1 MPLYRP
7 SELRSFLG
15 SIDKEP
21 SRSLSQNFLIDGN
34 IVHKIVDATQIGPE
48 SCVLEIG
55 PGPGVL
61 TEAML
66 AAGACVASVEKDTIF
81 AQHLRRLCADEKRLR
96 IIEADILDCSFR
108 EIYQQPFVLV
118 SNLPYHLTTPI
129 LERVILNSTDIKR
142 AVIMVQKEAAE
153 RIICQKKARIS
164 YLPVLCS
171 LFFQIPLYFPV
182 PRGCFW
188 PKPHVD
194 SVVIVLQR
202 VASPLDHYLQDTV
215 SVIRQAFSS
224 KRKVLMTTLSSLF
237 SKEQVEHAFSTLGFS
252 PKIRAEELSKD
263 QWEHLISFLKN
274 VH

>member
-34 IVHKIVDATQIGPE
+34 IVHKIVDATQIGSE

-66 AAGACVASVEKDTIF
+66 AAGACVAAVEKDTIF

-108 EIYQQPFVLV
+108 EIYQQP
-118 SNLPYHLTTPI
+118 I

-142 AVIMVQKEAAE
+142 AVIMVQKEAAQ

-194 SVVIVLQR
+194 SVVIVLER
-202 VASPLDHYLQDTV
+202 IVSPLDHYLQETV

-252 PKIRAEELSKD
+252 PKIRAEQLTKE
-263 QWEHLISFLKN
+263 QWEQLIVFFKKSI
-274 VH
+274 